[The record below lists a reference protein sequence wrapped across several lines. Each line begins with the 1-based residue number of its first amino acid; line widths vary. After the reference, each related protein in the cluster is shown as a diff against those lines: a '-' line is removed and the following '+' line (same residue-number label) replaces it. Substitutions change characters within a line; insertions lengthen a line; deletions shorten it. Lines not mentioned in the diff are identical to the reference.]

1 MGSTEPE
8 LLGGRRPGGTD
19 LNLVGTSNF
28 KAITAIIKKVQSV
41 DAM

>member
-8 LLGGRRPGGTD
+8 LYWVGRPAGTELD
-19 LNLVGTSNF
+19 LLGTSNF